1 MIDCS
6 LSSSRLLT
14 MMIYVRNYDITQE
27 EYDNYAGHYKNIL
40 EWLKSERITSE
51 EIEPVSPQIDYD
63 YELVAYSHTKIDYE
77 YIINL
82 IQNIVTSE
90 YINEEITPEERQ
102 KKIDEVKQY
111 IEELGKEN
119 YKVADIMS
127 NIVYQIEV
135 DKSKYRGQSILN
147 IIENMKQECI
157 DNVVSEFCQTW
168 YASKEEVLYAATHYR
183 NKEIPNEVQSK
194 QRLIMQPISK
204 LKKSTSKFKYYNKMM
219 SELRNIMEEE
229 IKPLLSR

>member
-1 MIDCS
+1 MKIC
-6 LSSSRLLT
+6 
-14 MMIYVRNYDITQE
+14 
-27 EYDNYAGHYKNIL
+27 
-40 EWLKSERITSE
+40 
-51 EIEPVSPQIDYD
+51 
-63 YELVAYSHTKIDYE
+63 TK
-77 YIINL
+77 
-82 IQNIVTSE
+82 
-90 YINEEITPEERQ
+90 ERQ

-168 YASKEEVLYAATHYR
+168 YASKEEVLYAATHT
-183 NKEIPNEVQSK
+183 EIKKFQMKVQSK

-204 LKKSTSKFKYYNKMM
+204 LKKIHFQS
-219 SELRNIMEEE
+219 LNI
-229 IKPLLSR
+229 ITK